1 MTSFVLGIDVGTS
14 YTAAAIG
21 RRRADGSV
29 DVEPLELGSRKA
41 AVPTVVYLG
50 DDGGVVVGEA
60 AERRAID
67 QPDRVVREFKRRI
80 GDETPIIVG
89 DLRVAAEDIYAVL
102 AQWVVERAEEH
113 EGEAP
118 AVIAVSHPASWGEH
132 RLGLV
137 RAALAGVGLG
147 EVELVSEPEAAGL
160 HYLDQQKVETG
171 EAIAVY
177 DLGGGTFDVA
187 LLRKQDDAFRVI
199 GTPSG
204 IEHLGG
210 ADFDQRIFEHVRSLA
225 GGAFDD
231 VDERE
236 PDEALALARVR
247 RDCVDAKEALS
258 FDAETV
264 VPVLLPGA
272 QTRVRLVR
280 SEFEQMIGDDLR
292 RTVETLRAG
301 GDRRGTRAR
310 RPHDRP
316 AHRRLVPHPRGR
328 PAHLRRARAAGR
340 DRRGPQGL
348 HQPRRRRGRIAPARA
363 ARAVPEPDDGRGGAA
378 PAAAPQRSHSP
389 APRSVPAQRS
399 PPRIACRSDCA
410 RPCSRVSP
418 PRSSPSSSRSRRS
431 PWAPRRSRRT
441 IRPTRRANRTG
452 RRPAR
457 T

>member
-80 GDETPIIVG
+80 GDETPIILG
-89 DLRVAAEDIYAVL
+89 DLSVAAEDIYAVL

-137 RAALAGVGLG
+137 RAALAGVGIG
-147 EVELVSEPEAAGL
+147 DVELVSEPEAAGL
-160 HYLDQQKVETG
+160 HYLDQERVETG

-225 GGAFDD
+225 GAAFDD

-247 RDCVDAKEALS
+247 RDCVDAKEAL
-258 FDAETV
+258 
-264 VPVLLPGA
+264 
-272 QTRVRLVR
+272 
-280 SEFEQMIGDDLR
+280 
-292 RTVETLRAG
+292 
-301 GDRRGTRAR
+301 
-310 RPHDRP
+310 
-316 AHRRLVPHPRGR
+316 
-328 PAHLRRARAAGR
+328 
-340 DRRGPQGL
+340 
-348 HQPRRRRGRIAPARA
+348 
-363 ARAVPEPDDGRGGAA
+363 
-378 PAAAPQRSHSP
+378 
-389 APRSVPAQRS
+389 
-399 PPRIACRSDCA
+399 
-410 RPCSRVSP
+410 
-418 PRSSPSSSRSRRS
+418 
-431 PWAPRRSRRT
+431 
-441 IRPTRRANRTG
+441 
-452 RRPAR
+452 
-457 T
+457 